1 MTNVEALK
9 NLYVALGGSAEDVA
23 NLDSNAAIIN
33 ILGNVA
39 GGGGA
44 SAGGLVVNSS
54 VSNGTATL
62 DKTFAEI
69 ESAMKAG
76 RTVVI
81 KTEAGGVV
89 SVYTVTYTSSNQ
101 GTGYYD
107 VTVHT
112 GEAAMRFTAD
122 SPDGYPSLTL

>member
-9 NLYVALGGSAEDVA
+9 NLYVALGGSADDVA

-33 ILGNVA
+33 LLGNVA
-39 GGGGA
+39 GGGG
-44 SAGGLVVNSS
+44 GGLVVTSS
-54 VSNGTATL
+54 VSDGTATL

-81 KTEAGGVV
+81 KAEFAGAVT
-89 SVYTVTYTSSNQ
+89 VYTVSYTSNNP
-101 GTGYYD
+101 GLGYYEVCSFAGD
-107 VTVHT
+107 VPLL
-112 GEAAMRFTAD
+112 FNTA
-122 SPDGYPSLTL
+122 SPDGYPSMTL